1 MDEESN
7 KFSKIF
13 KEADSSYFYSR
24 NFYDFFHIVLLLYEL
39 FQDQNIFY
47 HPDFLGIVSKVNN
60 FYYGNF

>member
-39 FQDQNIFY
+39 F
-47 HPDFLGIVSKVNN
+47 
-60 FYYGNF
+60 

>member
-24 NFYDFFHIVLLLYEL
+24 NFYDFFQIVLLLYEL
-39 FQDQNIFY
+39 F
-47 HPDFLGIVSKVNN
+47 
-60 FYYGNF
+60 